1 MNPVLA
7 GLALLGATSFLGEQG
22 SEEPSTLPNRR
33 FLARKFYGTFVLAQ
47 QSAASLAKAGAKMPP
62 SLRSSAEEMQASMG
76 ETARRALET
85 ARRLDPEVVSQ
96 LCSRPNAPS
105 CGG

>member
-1 MNPVLA
+1 
-7 GLALLGATSFLGEQG
+7 FLGEQG

-62 SLRSSAEEMQASMG
+62 SLRSSAEEMQSSMV
-76 ETARRALET
+76 ETARRALAT

>member
-22 SEEPSTLPNRR
+22 SEEPSALPNRR
-33 FLARKFYGTFVLAQ
+33 FLARKFYGTFVLAN

-62 SLRSSAEEMQASMG
+62 SLRSSAEEMQSSMV
-76 ETARRALET
+76 ETARRALAT